1 MSPAP
6 SAVPTRY
13 PASDRPVS
21 DAAPAS
27 FAAAAAAPRAT
38 APIHLHDLRFA
49 ANAGGQASEML
60 AGSPDAAALASH
72 VTHRN
77 NEAPVEL
84 DVSASGRLQV
94 IPGADRP
101 ESGEDP
107 ADEASDDANADEI
120 MPADDEP
127 ATETDA
133 EAEDELPTLDAAT
146 LAHFVAIQSALTF
159 QEGMLARAMAAEL
172 SPSELRAWMT
182 ELCEL
187 SVADAVA
194 KIRAVLNAAGGDNP
208 SGGAS

>member
-1 MSPAP
+1 
-6 SAVPTRY
+6 
-13 PASDRPVS
+13 
-21 DAAPAS
+21 
-27 FAAAAAAPRAT
+27 
-38 APIHLHDLRFA
+38 
-49 ANAGGQASEML
+49 ML
-60 AGSPDAAALASH
+60 AGPPPDAGELASH
-72 VTHRN
+72 VTHR

-101 ESGEDP
+101 ESGEDL
-107 ADEASDDANADEI
+107 ADAANDDASADGI

-133 EAEDELPTLDAAT
+133 EAEDELPTLDAGALT
-146 LAHFVAIQSALTF
+146 HFVAIQGALTF

-172 SPSELRAWMT
+172 SPAELRAWMT

-194 KIRAVLNAAGGDNP
+194 KIRAVLNAAGDDNP